1 MRANAVELTADSAW
15 FLADSLGAGSL
26 PWVLAVTP
34 PYSEP
39 SSRAAFESAQSE
51 KLSRIGVMTADR
63 TVDPA
68 VAQWIRLVCR
78 ATQWLELRF
87 VAGAGRMLR
96 GIVARSGARTVVALR
111 TAELV
116 TFTEMDIDHPHALVP
131 VLTAGLTQHPP
142 ARFDEFALPAR
153 VGARA
158 DEQIRNGAPLSEVL
172 EYLGIPASARPVVEA
187 AFGPSRT
194 YVEIVAGQHR
204 DGHRISTDVG
214 VSIVDTQEGRV
225 LVAPSKAFDG
235 EWVSSFTPG
244 TPLAIAAG
252 VERLTAALP
261 DGPWFPDLSLTRDF
275 DERTENRCPTT
286 L

>member
-1 MRANAVELTADSAW
+1 MA
-15 FLADSLGAGSL
+15 
-26 PWVLAVTP
+26 
-34 PYSEP
+34 
-39 SSRAAFESAQSE
+39 
-51 KLSRIGVMTADR
+51 
-63 TVDPA
+63 
-68 VAQWIRLVCR
+68 
-78 ATQWLELRF
+78 
-87 VAGAGRMLR
+87 R
-96 GIVARSGARTVVALR
+96 GGGRTVVALR

-158 DEQIRNGAPLSEVL
+158 DDQIRNGASLSDVL

-187 AFGPSRT
+187 AFGASRT

-214 VSIVDTQEGRV
+214 VSIVDTTEGRV

-235 EWVSSFTPG
+235 EWVSSFTPA
-244 TPLAIAAG
+244 TPLAIASA

-275 DERTENRCPTT
+275 DRSLETKKVEKCPTT

>member
-1 MRANAVELTADSAW
+1 VRANAVELTTDAAW
-15 FLADSLGAGSL
+15 FLADTLGAGSL
-26 PWVLAVTP
+26 PWVLAITP
-34 PYSEP
+34 PYSETSQRP
-39 SSRAAFESAQSE
+39 GFEAAQTEQLNGLDIMVDS
-51 KLSRIGVMTADR
+51 VVDR
-63 TVDPA
+63 M

-87 VAGAGRMLR
+87 VAGRGRMLR
-96 GIVARSGARTVVALR
+96 GVVARGAGRTVVGLR
-111 TAELV
+111 TADLV
-116 TFTEMDIDHPHALVP
+116 TFTKMDIDHPHALVP

-142 ARFDEFALPAR
+142 ARFDEFSLPAR

-158 DEQIRNGAPLSEVL
+158 DEQIRNGTPLRDVL
-172 EYLGIPASARPVVEA
+172 EYLGIPSSARPVVEA
-187 AFGPSRT
+187 AFDARRT

-214 VSIVDTQEGRV
+214 VSIVDTPAGRV

-235 EWVSSFTPG
+235 EWVSTFTPG
-244 TPLAIAAG
+244 TPLAIGAAT
-252 VERLTAALP
+252 ERLTGALP
-261 DGPWFPDLSLTRDF
+261 DGPWFPELSLTRDF